1 MAKLY
6 IFGIGGTGSR
16 VMRAFTYLL
25 ASGVKPYG
33 FSEIVPII
41 IDADNTAGDKTD
53 TVRLMQ
59 NYMKLYKGVDHT
71 SAAFNDGFFPTKIA
85 SCCNNTYFTLQIPGA
100 TTQRFKNYMQFQSL
114 DEENKAMVQ
123 MLFSEEN
130 LESDMSVGFKGNPN
144 IGSIVLNQFI
154 ESEDFRSFAD
164 NFAQGDAIFIISSI
178 FGGTGASGFPL
189 LLKNLRSNNT
199 QSITNANII
208 SQAQIGAISVL
219 PYFNLESVEEGKDG
233 QLDGSTFIQKTRAAL
248 RYYANNLGDLD
259 HLYYIAD
266 DLRPTYENC
275 DGGSH
280 QQNKPNFIEFVSA
293 LSIFHFAQV
302 SANADLSDEHITKY
316 HEYGIKEDLQ
326 EFNFSNLYDQTLNL
340 VRKPMTKFLLM
351 HNFMSQS
358 LSDSWKQSWA
368 AAHEPIF
375 NITNINEGG
384 FFDTLSEFMKGYHWW
399 LEGMATNVRS
409 FAPFN
414 LNTDGTNVF
423 ELVSGIKAERHFM
436 GDKNYDRFN
445 KTLCEI
451 KNPKKKK
458 MAEALKARS
467 ANWMDLFARATD
479 QLVTEELHI

>member
-16 VMRAFTYLL
+16 VLRSFTYLL
-25 ASGVKPYG
+25 ASGVKLSG

-53 TVRLMQ
+53 TVRIMQ
-59 NYMKLYKGVDHT
+59 NYIKLYKGVDHT
-71 SAAFNDGFFPTKIA
+71 NAAFSEGFFPTKIT
-85 SCCNNTYFTLQIPGA
+85 SCCNNTNFTLRIPGA
-100 TTQRFKNYMQFQSL
+100 TTQNFKDYMQFQTL
-114 DEENKAMVQ
+114 DKDNKALVQ
-123 MLFSEEN
+123 MLFSEDN

-144 IGSIVLNQFI
+144 IGSVVLNQFI
-154 ESEDFRSFAD
+154 DSEDFRSFAD

-189 LLKNLRSNNT
+189 LLKNLRSKNT
-199 QSITNANII
+199 QAITNANII

-219 PYFNLESVEEGKDG
+219 PYFNLESVEDGKDG

-248 RYYANNLGDLD
+248 RYYKNNLGDLD
-259 HLYYIAD
+259 HLYYVAD
-266 DLRPTYENC
+266 DSRPTYENC
-275 DGGSH
+275 DGGSY
-280 QQNKPNFIEFVSA
+280 QKNKPHFIEFVSA

-302 SANADLSDEHITKY
+302 SANAESTDDHMTQY

-351 HNFMSQS
+351 HNFMTQALNS
-358 LSDSWKQSWA
+358 SWKHSWA
-368 AAHEPIF
+368 SAHEPVF
-375 NITNINEGG
+375 NMTNINEGG
-384 FFDTLSEFMKGYHWW
+384 FYDTLSEFMKGYHLW
-399 LEGMATNVRS
+399 LEQMAANVRS
-409 FAPFN
+409 FVPFN
-414 LNTDGTNVF
+414 LNTNDTNVF
-423 ELVSGIKAERHFM
+423 ELVSGIKAERHTF
-436 GDKNYDRFN
+436 GDKNYNRFN
-445 KTLCEI
+445 AKLDVI
-451 KNPKKKK
+451 KDPKKRK
-458 MAEALKARS
+458 MAETLKVRS